1 VSVEIVDG
9 SFLERF
15 ERLLGVRRPTVWL
28 ASPFL
33 TKAMAQWLAALPA
46 CNHGDRRLLVSWDT
60 RSINALYLSAQGVD
74 ILRESGFVVRDLPR
88 LHAKMVIAG
97 PGAYFGSGNLTFY
110 GLNAG
115 NTEIG
120 VFADGSA
127 AATAKRM
134 FDAWWEQA
142 ATVSAEQISSAR
154 ERQDE
159 LAKTRGWDI
168 DRERQ
173 PGHQPPPKPRPPATE
188 LPDSIP
194 APAASPP
201 AITHFWTQK
210 TIAANQD
217 RAGKPHDWFDSNHAS
232 AGHIKPGTRV
242 YSVGWAPP
250 RGLFV
255 LNAFT
260 VTDVTS
266 EGSGFLVSGDHATPV
281 VFNRVLGGEDYVR
294 SVRIRNERLAPT
306 SHMSFSPIAYLSQR
320 TADRLERIVTGEEPA
335 ESHGAPQAWIKS
347 QYYRHDGW
355 TIEPGKEHW
364 IGDPG
369 EHDDHGHRIYRKD
382 GVPAGEPRYKVGDTI
397 GVYFGTTLKVPLIVE
412 VIGTSRFDPEF
423 AQKNSDGG
431 EANAGERWPWVT
443 PVKGLLHVP
452 IDEAPDID
460 YLGIRGAIQWGRPHF
475 RLSPER
481 YQKLVEKL
489 HS

>member
-1 VSVEIVDG
+1 
-9 SFLERF
+9 
-15 ERLLGVRRPTVWL
+15 
-28 ASPFL
+28 
-33 TKAMAQWLAALPA
+33 
-46 CNHGDRRLLVSWDT
+46 
-60 RSINALYLSAQGVD
+60 LSAHGVD
-74 ILRESGFVVRDLPR
+74 LLRASGFVVRDLR
-88 LHAKMVIAG
+88 NLHAKMVIAG
-97 PGAYFGSGNLTFY
+97 PSAYFGSGNLTFY

-120 VFADGSA
+120 VFAGGSP
-127 AATAKRM
+127 AATARTL
-134 FDAWWEQA
+134 FDGWWRRAQQL
-142 ATVSAEQISSAR
+142 SAETISAAKD
-154 ERQDE
+154 RQDE

-173 PGHQPPPKPRPPATE
+173 PGHQPPPKPRPAATE
-188 LPDSIP
+188 LPDAIP

-217 RAGKPHDWFDSNHAS
+217 LAGKPHDFFDSDHAS
-232 AGHIKPGTRV
+232 ARHIQPGTRV

-266 EGSGFLVSGDHATPV
+266 EGSGFLVSGDHATPL
-281 VFNRVLGGEDYVR
+281 VFNRVLSGDDYVR
-294 SVRIRNERLAPT
+294 SVKIRDKRLAPT
-306 SHMSFSPIAYLSQR
+306 SHMSFAPIAYLSQR
-320 TADRLERIVTGEEPA
+320 TADLLEHMVTGIGPVPINT
-335 ESHGAPQAWIKS
+335 APQAWIKS

-355 TIEPGKEHW
+355 TIAPGQVHW

-369 EHDDHGHRIYRKD
+369 EHDDDGNRIYRKD

-412 VIGTSRFDPEF
+412 VIGPSRFDPEF
-423 AQKNSDGG
+423 AQEHNDGG
-431 EANAGERWPWVT
+431 EPDAGERWPWVT
-443 PVKGLLHVP
+443 PVKGLHEVSL
-452 IDEAPDID
+452 ERAPDID

-475 RLSPER
+475 RLSPEQ
-481 YQKLVEKL
+481 YQKLAAALQRK
-489 HS
+489 